1 MTVQARE
8 QMLDVAEQSIL
19 SESGVPIAPALLITN
34 LKSRG
39 IDEYSIRAAIW
50 FLIDGGKIQLTPD
63 RMLVT
68 RA

>member
-1 MTVQARE
+1 
-8 QMLDVAEQSIL
+8 L
-19 SESGVPIAPALLITN
+19 PIAPAVLVKN

-50 FLIDGGKIQLTPD
+50 FLIDGGKIELTPD
-63 RMLVT
+63 RMLVA

>member
-8 QMLDVAEQSIL
+8 QMLDFAEQSIL
-19 SESGVPIAPALLITN
+19 NESSLPIAPALLVKN

-50 FLIDGGKIQLTPD
+50 FLIDGGKIVLTPD
-63 RMLVT
+63 RMLVART
-68 RA
+68 